1 MGEVFLKMA
10 WSVVGGLGIFLLGMK
25 NMSEGMQAIAGDR
38 LRKLISSVTSNRI
51 SACGV
56 GTAVT
61 CLVQSSS
68 VTTVMVVGFV
78 SAGFM
83 TLGQAIGVIMGANI
97 GTTITGW
104 ILVLKIGKWGLPILG
119 VSAFFFLFSK
129 NERLRYTGMTLMGV
143 GMVFYGLQL
152 MSDGFK
158 PMRTMQEFQ
167 DWFARFDARTYFG
180 MLKCVITGCVLTCIV
195 QSSSATL
202 GITMGLASTGMINFQ
217 TAAAL
222 VLGENIG
229 TTITAFL
236 ASIGQPTE
244 ARRAAYS
251 HIIFNV
257 VGVLWITAIF
267 YWYTGMVSH
276 VVQATA
282 GMLPD
287 AMVLDAAGEET
298 FPAIRSGI
306 AIVHSGFNVVNTLMF
321 LPMVPLLA
329 KLVTRLVPEKTE
341 AEMPH
346 LTYLDIRMISSPAIG
361 IQQSHDEMI
370 KMGANANTMFG
381 CLRSALTDEKPSDEL
396 VRQLFQCEEVMDLTQ
411 KEITEFLSHILSG
424 NVSNDVVEA
433 ARMQLRI
440 ADEYESIGDYATT
453 VLKLHL
459 KKCKNGIWFS
469 DEAWEEIL
477 ALHDKT
483 YEYLRLVYGGV
494 VEGLPDLINK
504 ARPQGDAITHDM
516 KEFRR
521 HHLERMGQEGEVP
534 LGGLLYTDM
543 LNSYRRVKDHALNIA
558 EVIAGE
564 K

>member
-10 WSVVGGLGIFLLGMK
+10 WSVIGGLGIFLLGMK

-38 LRKLISSVTSNRI
+38 LRKLISSVTNNRL

-83 TLGQAIGVIMGANI
+83 TLAQAIGVIMGANI

-129 NERLRYTGMTLMGV
+129 NERLRYAGMTIMGV

-152 MSDGFK
+152 MSNGFK
-158 PMRTMQEFQ
+158 PMRTMPEFEA
-167 DWFARFDARTYFG
+167 WFSRFSADTYFG
-180 MLKCVITGCVLTCIV
+180 MWKCVATGCVLTCIV

-202 GITMGLASTGMINFQ
+202 GITMGLASTGMIDFT

-229 TTITAFL
+229 TTVTAFL

-257 VGVLWITAIF
+257 VGVIWITTIF
-267 YWYTGMVSH
+267 YWYID
-276 VVQATA
+276 VVAQIVETSS
-282 GMLPD
+282 GILPG
-287 AMVLDAAGEET
+287 ASVLNEAGEET
-298 FPAIRSGI
+298 FPAIRKGI
-306 AIVHSGFNVVNTLMF
+306 AIVHSGFNIVNTVIF
-321 LPMVPLLA
+321 LPLVPFLA
-329 KLVTRLVPEKTE
+329 KLVSKLVPEKAKE
-341 AEMPH
+341 EVPH
-346 LTYLDIRMISSPAIG
+346 LTYLDVRMISSPSIG
-361 IQQSHDEMI
+361 IQQSHDEML
-370 KMGANANTMFG
+370 KMATQVNGMFDD
-381 CLRSALTDEKPSDEL
+381 LRRVLSEEEPDEDL
-396 VRQLFQCEEVMDLTQ
+396 VKEIFQCEEAMDLTQ

-424 NVSNDVVEA
+424 SVSNDVVEA

-440 ADEYESIGDYATT
+440 ADEYESISDYIVR
-453 VLKLHL
+453 VLKLRL
-459 KKCKNGIWFS
+459 KKGKNSIWFS
-469 DEAWEEIL
+469 GDAWTEVL
-477 ALHDKT
+477 ALHDRT
-483 YEYLRLVYGGV
+483 CEYLKLVGSGV
-494 VEGLPDLINK
+494 ADGSSELLSK
-504 ARPQGDAITHDM
+504 ARPQGDAITHEM
-516 KEFRR
+516 KESRS
-521 HHLERMGQEGEVP
+521 HHLSRMGMEGETP
-534 LGGLLYTDM
+534 LAGLIYTDM

-558 EVIAGE
+558 EAIAGE